1 MTFEGLLKTYRGQ
14 QIAIMGLTGLCAAL
28 GFAVFG
34 MSVALKNREQAVVL
48 VPPFMEGPM
57 TVSRSAG
64 DADYKRAWALF
75 VAQTLGNVT
84 PANVGYLRQVLEP
97 LLDARIYNETM
108 ARLEAEADKVRR
120 DRLSIRFEP
129 RRVLIEEARGLVFV
143 NGLATIDTIV
153 GDTQR
158 RQMTYEMAIDVAGYR
173 PRIDALN
180 SYEGEP
186 RTAAVLA
193 RMSGESN
200 RSSRS
205 AGQ

>member
-1 MTFEGLLKTYRGQ
+1 MTFQGLLNTYRGQ
-14 QIAIMGLTGLCAAL
+14 QVAIMGLTGLCAAL

-34 MSVALKNREQAVVL
+34 MALALKNREQAVVL
-48 VPPFMEGPM
+48 VPPVMEGPM
-57 TVSRSAG
+57 TVSRTGA

-84 PANVGYLRQVLEP
+84 PSNVVYLRQILEP
-97 LLDARIYNETM
+97 LLDARIYTDTM

-129 RRVLIEEARGLVFV
+129 RRVLIEESRGLVFV
-143 NGLATIDTIV
+143 NGLATIETLV

-158 RQMTYEMAIDVAGYR
+158 QQMTYEMAIDVRGYR

-186 RTAAVLA
+186 RTAAYLA
-193 RMSGESN
+193 RTAVENG